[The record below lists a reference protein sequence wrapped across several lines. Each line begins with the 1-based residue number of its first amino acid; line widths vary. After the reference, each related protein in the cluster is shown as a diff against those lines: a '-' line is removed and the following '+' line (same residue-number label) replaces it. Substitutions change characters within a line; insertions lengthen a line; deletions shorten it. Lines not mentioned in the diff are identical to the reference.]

1 MKETWALIT
10 LLSYLAI
17 LHSRFLGVIR
27 TFGTAIASLGA
38 FQILILTYYGVN
50 FLFGKGLH
58 TYGFGAGEVWPLVV
72 FFAAEAVFAGFCLA
86 VHIRRGGTSGPAR
99 ETHDMAMPGSDES

>member
-10 LLSYLAI
+10 LLCYLAMV
-17 LHSRFLGVIR
+17 HGRFLGAIR
-27 TFGTAIASLGA
+27 SFGTAIASLGA

-72 FFAAEAVFAGFCLA
+72 FFMAEFVFAVVCFA
-86 VHIRRGGTSGPAR
+86 VHIRRGGIDSPAR
-99 ETHDMAMPGSDES
+99 ESHDMLPGA